1 MNERDEIFDVVDA
14 ENNIIGKASRHEVHS
29 KSLMHRSVHILVFS
43 PQGNLFLQKRS
54 MNKDESPGL
63 WDTSAAGH
71 VGVGEDYFHCAKRE
85 LEEELGV
92 VGKPLDEIMYVSAQ
106 PKTLWEHVR
115 VYKCVTDCKIIIDEW
130 EISEGR
136 FWKLSEIKISMES
149 HPNIFTPPFR
159 YIFENYVNEFK

>member
-63 WDTSAAGH
+63 WDISAAGM
-71 VGVGEDYFHCAKRE
+71 
-85 LEEELGV
+85 LE
-92 VGKPLDEIMYVSAQ
+92 
-106 PKTLWEHVR
+106 
-115 VYKCVTDCKIIIDEW
+115 
-130 EISEGR
+130 
-136 FWKLSEIKISMES
+136 
-149 HPNIFTPPFR
+149 
-159 YIFENYVNEFK
+159 